1 MKTDRN
7 EAITKNDQFLII
19 CSRGENGVL
28 LRNAQIGILQPSVI
42 STGPRKNKLCFKIQ
56 TQLKWKA
63 ARPGFYGYYVMKL
76 EFEIW
81 LDTVARCNNT

>member
-28 LRNAQIGILQPSVI
+28 LRNAQIGILQHSVI
-42 STGPRKNKLCFKIQ
+42 STRL
-56 TQLKWKA
+56 
-63 ARPGFYGYYVMKL
+63 
-76 EFEIW
+76 
-81 LDTVARCNNT
+81 

>member
-28 LRNAQIGILQPSVI
+28 LRNAQIEILQHSVI
-42 STGPRKNKLCFKIQ
+42 STGLRKQALLLDSDTIN
-56 TQLKWKA
+56 TA
-63 ARPGFYGYYVMKL
+63 ARLSFYGYYVTKL
-76 EFEIW
+76 ECEI
-81 LDTVARCNNT
+81 